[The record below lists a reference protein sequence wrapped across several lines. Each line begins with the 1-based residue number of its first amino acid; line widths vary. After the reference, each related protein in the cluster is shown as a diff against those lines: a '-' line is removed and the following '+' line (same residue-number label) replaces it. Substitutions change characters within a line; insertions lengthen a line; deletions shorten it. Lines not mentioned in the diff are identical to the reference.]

1 MPECQ
6 IAEIVFTA
14 IIGSLMATIFFF
26 SLLEGPSG
34 KKAGKA

>member
-6 IAEIVFTA
+6 IAEVLFTA
-14 IIGSLMATIFFF
+14 IIGGLMVTLLFF

-34 KKAGKA
+34 EKAGKT